1 MTDKISTEKIC
12 FSNPKESN
20 VYSKIYAVKPGEKFL
35 KEFGQLMIIFDF
47 GFKKE
52 VNDKIVDN
60 LKNWIGNFTIF
71 AQDSFYKKEKIKKE
85 KEENFENFLQKIN
98 KWMIE
103 EKSEYGKF
111 FDEYIDDINI
121 KIALLTEKNIYF
133 SQVGEIQAHIIQD
146 QAIQKIS
153 ASKNKSNKFSDIVS
167 GEIDKDSVLI
177 FNTKNL
183 FDYFSKEKI
192 IQIIETTPVK
202 KIGNAIKKLLANNDS
217 YKNNLACLI
226 LSNQKKITA
235 LPQSKVSKKTTIMQ
249 VESETKDKY
258 FKKEKD
264 NQPTK
269 MKLEIKKGK
278 PKSSIIHKILFL
290 ILIILAILFIS
301 SVVKLTKQEID
312 QNKNKEYQT
321 ASDNFYKKIKALDMA
336 IAFKDKNK
344 TIKIFSEIKEIL
356 NIFPKQTNEQIQTYK
371 LLNSEYFKKRNKF
384 YKIKTITEPNLLF
397 DLSEIDTNIQADGW
411 TNIGDDFYIF
421 NSLNNYIY
429 TFNISSNESE
439 ILNNSSSNIGRIKK
453 ILSFDSDNLIGITQT
468 NDLINFN
475 IIDKEITSLKL
486 KSNKK
491 LMEFNDICIYNDRL
505 YALNSSNNQI
515 YKYSKTIDGFDK
527 EEKWIKDESSV
538 SNGLNI
544 SIDGNIYVLLK
555 NGEIIKF
562 FRNKEAQF
570 NQTRIEP
577 LISSIDPGIMN
588 KNGDK
593 IKLYSDADIDNIYL
607 LDGKT
612 KRLIIFD
619 KQGKSKQQLYFPQF
633 NNLKDF
639 IISKNEQKAWLLN
652 ANKIFEINLE

>member
-85 KEENFENFLQKIN
+85 TEENFENFLQKIN
-98 KWMIE
+98 NWMIE

>member
-85 KEENFENFLQKIN
+85 TEENFENFLQKIN
-98 KWMIE
+98 NWMIE

-475 IIDKEITSLKL
+475 IID
-486 KSNKK
+486 N
-491 LMEFNDICIYNDRL
+491 R
-505 YALNSSNNQI
+505 
-515 YKYSKTIDGFDK
+515 
-527 EEKWIKDESSV
+527 
-538 SNGLNI
+538 
-544 SIDGNIYVLLK
+544 
-555 NGEIIKF
+555 
-562 FRNKEAQF
+562 QF
-570 NQTRIEP
+570 
-577 LISSIDPGIMN
+577 L
-588 KNGDK
+588 
-593 IKLYSDADIDNIYL
+593 
-607 LDGKT
+607 
-612 KRLIIFD
+612 LII
-619 KQGKSKQQLYFPQF
+619 Y
-633 NNLKDF
+633 
-639 IISKNEQKAWLLN
+639 
-652 ANKIFEINLE
+652 